1 MQQTGQ
7 WSFEV
12 APGEQITFRVV
23 PRETQAKSVGVWL
36 DKQKL
41 SSVSQ
46 FQPYDEYVWTAP
58 TGSREKQVL
67 MLECNFSAAAPATA
81 RYDFWIIGSETGRE
95 FLCSVARKD
104 GKNQDIDIE
113 FEVMFLAMVGPPA
126 AEEDVRDIR
135 TAAAPP
141 QELPGEGAE
150 DRLDMPTPPA
160 GNGGAGTSAAS
171 GIEPG
176 GPGTSKGATPRNWKK
191 AKPPLRILAELA
203 PPDKIVLDEPRKM
216 KLAPLVQ

>member
-67 MLECNFSAAAPATA
+67 MLAMDLIVQDQKISQVSDALNGRGFLTRDGRKWSPADVFNLLPRLIDTGPKIFISKEWITRHAA
-81 RYDFWIIGSETGRE
+81 
-95 FLCSVARKD
+95 V
-104 GKNQDIDIE
+104 
-113 FEVMFLAMVGPPA
+113 
-126 AEEDVRDIR
+126 
-135 TAAAPP
+135 
-141 QELPGEGAE
+141 
-150 DRLDMPTPPA
+150 
-160 GNGGAGTSAAS
+160 TS
-171 GIEPG
+171 
-176 GPGTSKGATPRNWKK
+176 
-191 AKPPLRILAELA
+191 
-203 PPDKIVLDEPRKM
+203 
-216 KLAPLVQ
+216 